1 MVPIMCLAPKQESY
15 FNWTLFTPSN
25 QDVQFDFNT
34 ISQIALFLKAQDL
47 IDPGWP
53 KPNHVK
59 SNNINENRKLD
70 LQFWNEFRYSKI
82 NYL

>member
-1 MVPIMCLAPKQESY
+1 MMCLAAKQESY
-15 FNWTLFTPSN
+15 FNWTLFKPSN

-47 IDPGWP
+47 LDPGWA

-70 LQFWNEFRYSKI
+70 LPF
-82 NYL
+82 